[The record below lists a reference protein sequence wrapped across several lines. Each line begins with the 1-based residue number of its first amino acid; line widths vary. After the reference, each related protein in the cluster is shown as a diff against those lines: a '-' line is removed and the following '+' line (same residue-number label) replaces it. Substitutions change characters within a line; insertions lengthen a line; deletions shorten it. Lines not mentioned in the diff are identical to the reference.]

1 MKTISIQGA
10 LSSKIL
16 IGEKLENLKNYIPE
30 KNVVIL
36 TDTNVRK
43 HYGDKFPNFPV
54 IEIGMG
60 EQIKTLQTLDYI
72 YQQLIE
78 LDADRTTFFVGI
90 GGGIVCDIA
99 GFVASTFMRGLR
111 FGFVSTTLLS
121 QVDASVGGK
130 NGVNFLGYKNIIGVF
145 CQPEFVICDQE
156 MLKTLTTDDLNC
168 GFAEIIKHIVIDEQ
182 GMFSFLEENIEGALK
197 LDPDVIEKLV
207 IHSVETKAGIV
218 NRDERETGERRKLN
232 LGHTFGH
239 AFEKIGQLPHGNAVS
254 LGMVVAA
261 NLSVEKGLL
270 KPEVR
275 DRIVN
280 LIQKLKLPIKPNFD
294 KDEVISAMRKDKK
307 RESEHIHFILIQN
320 IGDVVMEKLQMSEL
334 NLINF

>member
-10 LSSKIL
+10 LASKIL
-16 IGEKLENLKNYIPE
+16 IGEKLENLKNYLPE

-36 TDTNVRK
+36 TDSNVRK
-43 HYGDKFPNFPV
+43 YYGDKFPNFPV
-54 IEIGMG
+54 IEIGMS
-60 EQIKTLQTLDYI
+60 EQVKTLQTLDYI
-72 YQQLIE
+72 YQELIK

-130 NGVNFLGYKNIIGVF
+130 NGVNLLGYKNIIGVF

-156 MLKTLTTDDLNC
+156 MLKTLNTDELNC
-168 GFAEIIKHIVIDEQ
+168 GFAEIIKHILIDEQ
-182 GMFSFLEENIEGALK
+182 GMFSYLEENVDRALA
-197 LDPDVIEKLV
+197 LDLDVIQKLV

-239 AFEKIGQLPHGNAVS
+239 AFEKIGHLPHGNAVS

-275 DRIVN
+275 DRIVA
-280 LIQKLKLPIKPNFD
+280 LVQRLKLPIKPDFQR
-294 KDEVISAMRKDKK
+294 DEVIDAMRKDKK
-307 RESEHIHFILIQN
+307 RESEHIHFVLIKD
-320 IGDVVMEKLQMSEL
+320 IGDVIMEKLPMSEL
-334 NLINF
+334 NMVQF